1 MSEYEARKLFE
12 VLLNEDEKKLR
23 DEVRGFVRDKVDPA
37 LIIAMD
43 SKEKEY
49 PYEFI
54 KAAAGANLLGLRFP
68 KKYGGRGLGWVPEM
82 LAVEE
87 VGVLGISLGCAYS
100 LPSIIGEGIEKFG
113 TEKQKKEYLLPTLK
127 GEKIGGE
134 GLTEP
139 RGGSDFFGTNTTAVK
154 SADSFLING
163 EKRFVAGGVGAD
175 YFLIYARTE
184 FKAAPHKALSAF
196 LVDRDSGVKVEEEY
210 ELMGCRGMGAARIV
224 FKDIEVP
231 EASLLG
237 ELHDGNDVFN
247 AMMVPERLTS
257 AAGAIGLGQ
266 VAIEL
271 AARYA
276 DRREA
281 FGRPIRRFEAVSF
294 KVADCV
300 TQLDA
305 ARGLVY
311 RAAKVADTGAWC
323 RKEVSQAKAFATDA
337 GFEAVHEAMQI
348 LGGIGYTDVYP
359 VERLYRDARLA
370 TIWTGSNE
378 VQRLIVQNEIFREIL
393 TADTTSRRNIE
404 LDTPGAHKTAEK
416 VFNEELEKYYPTED

>member
-1 MSEYEARKLFE
+1 MFD
-12 VLLNEDEKKLR
+12 VLLSDDEKKLQ
-23 DEVRGFVRDKVDPA
+23 DEVRAFVRDKVDPN
-37 LIIAMD
+37 LVIAMD

-54 KAAAGANLLGLRFP
+54 KAAAKANLLGLRFP
-68 KKYGGRGLGWVPEM
+68 KEYGGRGLGWVSEM

-87 VGVLGISLGCAYS
+87 VGVLGIALGCAYS
-100 LPSIIGEGIEKFG
+100 LPSIIGEGIDKYG
-113 TEKQKKEYLLPTLK
+113 TKAQKREYLLPTLK
-127 GEKIGGE
+127 GEKICGE

-139 RGGSDFFGTNTTAVK
+139 RGGSDFFGTNTTAIRQ
-154 SADSFLING
+154 DESFVING

-175 YFLIYARTE
+175 YFLIYAKTDFE
-184 FKAAPHKALSAF
+184 APPHKSLSAF
-196 LVDRDSGVKVEEEY
+196 LIDRDAGVKVEEEY
-210 ELMGCRGMGAARIV
+210 ELMGCRGMGAARILMSDV
-224 FKDIEVP
+224 EIP
-231 EASLLG
+231 ESNLVG
-237 ELHDGNDVFN
+237 EFNGGNDVFN

-266 VAIEL
+266 IAMEL

-294 KVADCV
+294 KVADCI
-300 TQLDA
+300 TELDA

-323 RKEVSQAKAFATDA
+323 RKEVSQAKAFCTEA
-337 GFEAVHEAMQI
+337 GFRAVHEAMQI

-359 VERLYRDARLA
+359 IERLYRDARLA

-378 VQRLIVQNEIFREIL
+378 VQRLIVQNEIFKEIL
-393 TADTTSRRNIE
+393 SLDRTLKRDIE
-404 LDTPGAHKTAEK
+404 LDTPGAHKTEEK
-416 VFNEELEKYYPTED
+416 VYSEDPAKYYPK

>member
-1 MSEYEARKLFE
+1 MFDI
-12 VLLNEDEKKLR
+12 LLSDEERKLR
-23 DEVRGFVRDKVDPA
+23 DEVRAFVRDKVDPS
-37 LIIAMD
+37 LIVAMD

-49 PYEFI
+49 PYEFV
-54 KAAAGANLLGLRFP
+54 KTASKSNLLGLRFP
-68 KKYGGRGLGWVPEM
+68 KEYGGRGLGWVSEM

-100 LPSIIGEGIEKFG
+100 LPSIIGEGIEKYG
-113 TEKQKKEYLLPTLK
+113 TEQQKREYLLPTLR
-127 GEKIGGE
+127 GEKICGE

-139 RGGSDFFGTNTTAVK
+139 RGGSDFFGTNTVATKKGDV
-154 SADSFLING
+154 FVING

-175 YFLIYARTE
+175 YFLIYAKTDFE
-184 FKAAPHKALSAF
+184 SAPHKSLSAF
-196 LVDRDSGVKVEEEY
+196 LVDRDAGVKVQEEY

-224 FKDIEVP
+224 MKDIEVP
-231 EASLLG
+231 ESNLVG
-237 ELHDGNDVFN
+237 ELHGGNDVFN

-257 AAGAIGLGQ
+257 AAGAVGMGQ
-266 VAIEL
+266 AAIEL

-276 DRREA
+276 DKREA

-294 KVADCV
+294 KVSDCV
-300 TQLDA
+300 TELDA
-305 ARGLVY
+305 ARGLIY

-323 RKEVSQAKAFATDA
+323 RKEVSQAKAYGTEA
-337 GFEAVHEAMQI
+337 GFKAVHEAMQI

-359 VERLYRDARLA
+359 IERLYRDARLA

-393 TADTTSRRNIE
+393 SLDRTLKRDIE
-404 LDTPGAHKTAEK
+404 LDTPGAHKTEEK
-416 VFNEELEKYYPTED
+416 VYSEDPTKYYPK